1 MIMMI
6 KNHRFYQM
14 NESIGN
20 LKNKIDKKLL
30 EINSNIVKLAIHDF
44 LKGNVKP
51 LSKILEEIAIEINKE
66 IKKDYIPDE
75 QVFYSFISELK
86 YLKIDTS
93 TEKGKSL
100 DSYRQYLLDTI
111 DDFITKD
118 YRKLY
123 YPYSLSL

>member
-100 DSYRQYLLDTI
+100 DSYRQYL
-111 DDFITKD
+111 
-118 YRKLY
+118 
-123 YPYSLSL
+123 SLIHI